1 MYRLFS
7 VMALGA
13 ALAFG
18 FTPTGHAAQSTDARP
33 INGSGA
39 HGIVPV
45 HNGVVRG
52 SGAGQLTYHA
62 GGSVQTGT
70 HNTHTI
76 YWNPG
81 GTGTYS
87 SGYQS
92 TIDGYFGDVAADSG
106 KSTNVYDSDTQY
118 YQNISGTTYITYS
131 ESFYG
136 SGVDTSALSGTS
148 CASTAGGPL
157 GCVNDAQ
164 MQQEVLNYIHANNL
178 PEGLGHEYFV
188 FLAKGFSTCLDAS
201 HCFVSYFC
209 AYHSSFTDSSTGQTV
224 LYANMPY
231 ANYSS
236 SACGTGQDPYGDAD
250 AQSTLNVTSH
260 EANETITDALGNAWF
275 DSAGYENGDKCAW
288 KFGTV
293 SGSSG
298 AEYNQT
304 INGHHYYLQGEYSNK
319 DRGCI
324 WSGV

>member
-1 MYRLFS
+1 L
-7 VMALGA
+7 
-13 ALAFG
+13 
-18 FTPTGHAAQSTDARP
+18 
-33 INGSGA
+33 
-39 HGIVPV
+39 
-45 HNGVVRG
+45 
-52 SGAGQLTYHA
+52 YHT

-70 HNTHTI
+70 HNTYAI

-87 SGYQS
+87 SGYQN
-92 TIDGYFGDVAADSG
+92 TINGYFGDVAAASVAKATD
-106 KSTNVYDSDTQY
+106 NVYESDTQY
-118 YQNISGTTYITYS
+118 YQTIGGTTTYISYN
-131 ESFYG
+131 ENFAG
-136 SGVDTSALSGTS
+136 SGTDTNALTGTS
-148 CASTAGGPL
+148 CASTAGGSL

-178 PEGLGHEYFV
+178 PEGMGNEYFV

-201 HCFVSYFC
+201 HCFVSYLC
-209 AYHSSFTDSSTGQTV
+209 AYHSSFTDSSTNQTV

-275 DSAGYENGDKCAW
+275 DRAGYENGDKCAW

-293 SGSSG
+293 SGPSG

-304 INGHHYYLQGEYSNK
+304 INGHNYYLQGEYSNQ

>member
-1 MYRLFS
+1 MAAIVG
-7 VMALGA
+7 VMAFGA
-13 ALAFG
+13 L
-18 FTPTGHAAQSTDARP
+18 TTHAQGSEARP

-52 SGAGQLTYHA
+52 SGAGQLSYH

-70 HNTHTI
+70 HNTYAI

-81 GTGTYS
+81 GQGTYS

-92 TIDGYFGDVAADSG
+92 TINGYFGDVAHDSG
-106 KSTNVYDSDTQY
+106 QSTNVYDSDTQY
-118 YQNISGTTYITYS
+118 YQTVGGTTTNITYS
-131 ESFYG
+131 ESFAG
-136 SGVDTSALSGTS
+136 SAVDTDALSGSS
-148 CASTAGGPL
+148 CTSTAGGSL
-157 GCVNDAQ
+157 GCVTDAQ
-164 MQQEVLNYIHANNL
+164 MQQEVLNYLGAHNL
-178 PEGLGHEYFV
+178 PEGLGTEYFI

-201 HCFVSYFC
+201 HCFVSYLC
-209 AYHSSFTDSSTGQTV
+209 AYHSSFSDSNTGNTI

-231 ANYSS
+231 ANYSP

-250 AQSTLNVTSH
+250 AQSTINVTSH
-260 EANETITDALGNAWF
+260 EANETITDALGTAWF
-275 DSAGYENGDKCAW
+275 DKAGYENGDKCAW

-298 AEYNQT
+298 FEYNQT
-304 INGHHYYLQGEYSNK
+304 INGHNYYLQGEYSNR